1 MKRIAGLCLALL
13 GLGAVAMAQVGVSG
27 FYVSNQADGW
37 ESSVKD
43 NAGDPV
49 VALPGQGWQ
58 AGIDYWFRLKKKRV
72 EFLPTLAF
80 SAAEQQLISPSGI
93 DQEVNF
99 VMRQLSFFWH
109 TQLYLLDLGSDCDC
123 PTFSKDGN
131 SLKKGLFLQLS
142 PGLSYFSFSAEGYPV
157 DFDDRHVAPGIGAGL
172 GLDLGFSDF
181 LTVTPMFRVLHFPS
195 TTWEG
200 LSGNGSDVI
209 NVPGVS
215 DETSLWQYQAGLRVG
230 FRPDER
236 RRRWRR

>member
-1 MKRIAGLCLALL
+1 MALL
-13 GLGAVAMAQVGVSG
+13 GLAAVAEAQVGASG

-37 ESSVKD
+37 TSTVMD

-49 VALPGQGWQ
+49 ATLPGAGWQ

-72 EFLPTLAF
+72 EFLPTLAYGQ
-80 SAAEQQLISPSGI
+80 AEQQVVSSGSATS
-93 DQEVNF
+93 DPLF
-99 VMRQLSFFWH
+99 ATRQASFFFH
-109 TQLYLLDLGSDCDC
+109 TQLYLLDFGSDCDC

-142 PGLSYFSFSAEGYPV
+142 PGVSYFSFSAENYPV
-157 DFDDRHVAPGIGAGL
+157 ALDDRHVAPGIGAGL

-181 LTVTPMFRVLHFPS
+181 LTVTPLFRATYFPS

-200 LSGNGSDVI
+200 LSGNGTDVI
-209 NVPGVS
+209 HVPGVS
-215 DETSLWQYQAGLRVG
+215 DETSLWQYQVGLRVG